1 MRGARSVRHA
11 GEKAGLWVTTS
22 LCGCLAMAGQ
32 AFAQQDASD
41 MIRIEEI
48 VVTAQFR
55 EQSLQDVPIAMTA
68 LDMDFMRIAKLDDIK
83 DIIDFTPGFAGK
95 SKDSFVDTISVRG
108 IVTNDFGVGGDPSI
122 GIFKDGVYQGRTGA
136 AVTSFYDMERAEAL
150 RGPQGFLFGRNAISG
165 AISTVVAKPDAS
177 GVSAFVRAGGG
188 ARERAEFEGMI
199 NLPLDD
205 QWALRAAGYFFHEG
219 GFVDNSFAP
228 DDPDLIKATKGAARL
243 SLGYEGETLD
253 FNLIAEYENRDQS
266 GTIYRAINGDES
278 LEFFETVIRGNGRD
292 ADTDLGTDNRDD
304 GDIFSLTALADYDLG
319 FAMLQSIS
327 GFRTHEYHYAEDFD
341 GSPLRINNYLQDQT
355 GDYFSQE
362 FRLVSQGEGPFNWFL
377 GASAYKENIDASFG
391 QVGDEE
397 IFCQAFLEISCTE
410 YLEGEFTENPDG
422 LVETNDVRGRY
433 WGFAT
438 YADFGYDITPTL
450 SLNAGIRYTFD
461 EKKFAMRI
469 NDVDSDLGPFF
480 VFGFTTGG
488 EFLQQTENWD
498 AITPRFTLRYSPTD
512 DLSLWA
518 SVTRGYKAGGFG
530 TFSLDL
536 PSLESLGFT
545 PDEIAECEEEE
556 LGLLCGVDE
565 NGVVPEGTQL
575 SVFDPEKS
583 WSYELGAKTS
593 FLDNRLT
600 LDINGF
606 YYRFKQLQITFFD
619 DELLNTLV
627 ENVGKVDGLGLEMS
641 LRVRPDEHWDLLLSG
656 GYTHTDIA
664 KVPEN
669 ICVECDGNRLT
680 QNPKYTLSGL
690 LSYHLPVASGEFT
703 VASELRYQ
711 SSFFG
716 GLDNLEFT
724 RINGYADVGFRLS
737 YEDEAGWTVAA
748 YVENAFN
755 DLYYDGSNDNA
766 FPIPSTFFGP
776 SRPRIVG
783 VDLMWKF
790 GE

>member
-1 MRGARSVRHA
+1 MERTVGARK
-11 GEKAGLWVTTS
+11 KAARLGLFAATM
-22 LCGCLAMAGQ
+22 LATGSG
-32 AFAQQDASD
+32 FAAAQELSD
-41 MIRIEEI
+41 DVRIEEI

-55 EQSLQDVPIAMTA
+55 EQSLSDVPIAITA
-68 LDMDFMRIAKLDDIK
+68 IDQDFMRFTKLDDIK
-83 DIIDFTPGFAGK
+83 DVIDFTPGFAGK

-136 AVTSFYDMERAEAL
+136 AVTSFFDMERAEAL

-165 AISTVVAKPDAS
+165 AISTAVAKPDPTGFS
-177 GVSAFVRAGGG
+177 SFLRVGGG
-188 ARERAEFEGMI
+188 TRERAEFEGMA
-199 NLPLDD
+199 NVPLDD
-205 QWALRAAGYFFHEG
+205 RWAMRVAGYFFNED
-219 GFVDNSFAP
+219 GFVDNFFAP

-243 SLGYEGETLD
+243 SFGYRGDALD
-253 FNLIAEYENRDQS
+253 LDLIAEYENRDQS
-266 GTIYRAINGDES
+266 GTIYRAIAGDES
-278 LEFFETVIRGNGRD
+278 LDFFGVELRGDGRD

-304 GDIFSLTALADYDLG
+304 GDIFSLTLLADYDLG
-319 FAMLQSIS
+319 FASLQSIS

-341 GSPLRINNYLQDQT
+341 GSPLRINNYFQDQT
-355 GDYFSQE
+355 GDYLSQE
-362 FRLVSQGEGPFNWFL
+362 FRFVSTDDGPFNWFL
-377 GASAYKENIDASFG
+377 GASIYKENIDASFA

-397 IFCQAFLEISCTE
+397 IFCQAFLEQSCTD
-410 YLEGEFTENPDG
+410 YLEGDFTENPDG

-438 YADFGYDITPTL
+438 YADLSYRLTPEL
-450 SLNAGIRYTFD
+450 EASAGIRYSYD

-469 NDVDSDLGPFF
+469 NDVESDLGPFF

-488 EFLQQTENWD
+488 QFLQRTENWD
-498 AITPRFTLRYSPTD
+498 ALTPRFTLRYTPSD

-545 PDEIAECEEEE
+545 PDEIAECEAEE
-556 LGLLCGVDE
+556 LGLLCGLDE
-565 NGVVPEGTQL
+565 NGVVPEGTTL

-583 WSYELGAKTS
+583 WSYEIGAKTS
-593 FLDNRLT
+593 FLDNRIT
-600 LDINGF
+600 LDVNGY

-641 LRVRPDEHWDLLLSG
+641 LRVRPDRHWDLLLSG
-656 GYTHTDIA
+656 GYSFTDIA
-664 KVPEN
+664 KVPEI

-680 QNPKYTLSGL
+680 QNPKYTLAGL
-690 LSYHLPVASGEFT
+690 LSYHVPIASGELT
-703 VASELRYQ
+703 IASELRYQ

-716 GLDNLEFT
+716 GLDNLEFSK
-724 RINGYADVGFRLS
+724 IEGYADVGFRLS
-737 YEDEAGWTVAA
+737 YEDDAGWTVAA

-755 DLYYDGSNDNA
+755 ELYYDGSNDNE

-776 SRPRIVG
+776 SRPRVAGI
-783 VDLMWKF
+783 DLMWKF
-790 GE
+790 GK

>member
-1 MRGARSVRHA
+1 MERTVGARK
-11 GEKAGLWVTTS
+11 KAARLGL
-22 LCGCLAMAGQ
+22 LAATMLATGSG
-32 AFAQQDASD
+32 FAAAQELSD
-41 MIRIEEI
+41 GIRIEEI

-55 EQSLQDVPIAMTA
+55 EQSLSDVPIAITA
-68 LDMDFMRIAKLDDIK
+68 LDQDFMRFTKLDDIK
-83 DIIDFTPGFAGK
+83 DVIDFTPGFAGK

-136 AVTSFYDMERAEAL
+136 AVTSFFDMERAEAL

-165 AISTVVAKPDAS
+165 AISTAVAKPDPDGFS
-177 GVSAFVRAGGG
+177 SFLRVGGG
-188 ARERAEFEGMI
+188 TRERAEFEGMA
-199 NLPLDD
+199 NVPLDD
-205 QWALRAAGYFFHEG
+205 RWAMRVAGYFFNED
-219 GFVDNSFAP
+219 GFVDNFFAP

-243 SLGYEGETLD
+243 SFGYRGEALD
-253 FNLIAEYENRDQS
+253 LDLIAEYENRDQS
-266 GTIYRAINGDES
+266 GTIYRAIAGDES
-278 LEFFETVIRGNGRD
+278 LDFFGVELRGDGRD

-304 GDIFSLTALADYDLG
+304 GDIFSLTLLADYDLG
-319 FAMLQSIS
+319 FASLQLIS

-341 GSPLRINNYLQDQT
+341 GSPLRINNYIQDQT
-355 GDYFSQE
+355 GDYLSQE
-362 FRLVSQGEGPFNWFL
+362 FRFVSTDDGPFNWFF
-377 GASAYKENIDASFG
+377 GASIYKENIDASFA

-397 IFCQAFLEISCTE
+397 IFCQAFLEQSCTD
-410 YLEGEFTENPDG
+410 YLEGDFTENPDG

-438 YADFGYDITPTL
+438 YTDLSYRLTPEL
-450 SLNAGIRYTFD
+450 EVSAGIRYSYD

-469 NDVDSDLGPFF
+469 NDVESDLGPFF

-488 EFLQQTENWD
+488 QFLQQTENWD
-498 AITPRFTLRYSPTD
+498 ALTPRFTLRYTPSD

-545 PDEIAECEEEE
+545 PDEIAECEAEE
-556 LGLLCGVDE
+556 LGLLCGLDE
-565 NGVVPEGTQL
+565 NGVVPEGTTL

-583 WSYELGAKTS
+583 WSYEIGAKAS
-593 FLDNRLT
+593 FLDNRIT
-600 LDINGF
+600 IDVNGY

-641 LRVRPDEHWDLLLSG
+641 LRVRPDRHWDLLLSG
-656 GYTHTDIA
+656 GYSFTDIA
-664 KVPEN
+664 KVPET

-680 QNPKYTLSGL
+680 QNPKYTLAGL
-690 LSYHLPVASGEFT
+690 LSYHVPMASGELT
-703 VASELRYQ
+703 IASELRYQ

-716 GLDNLEFT
+716 GLDNLEFSK
-724 RINGYADVGFRLS
+724 IEGYADVGFRLS
-737 YEDEAGWTVAA
+737 YEDDAGWTVAA

-755 DLYYDGSNDNA
+755 DLYYDGSNDNE

-776 SRPRIVG
+776 SRPRVAGI
-783 VDLMWKF
+783 DLMWKF
-790 GE
+790 GK

>member
-1 MRGARSVRHA
+1 MERTIGAR
-11 GEKAGLWVTTS
+11 EKAARLGLFAATM
-22 LCGCLAMAGQ
+22 LATGSG
-32 AFAQQDASD
+32 FAAAQELSD
-41 MIRIEEI
+41 DIRIEEI

-55 EQSLQDVPIAMTA
+55 EQSLSDVPIAITA
-68 LDMDFMRIAKLDDIK
+68 IDQNFMRFTKLDDIK
-83 DIIDFTPGFAGK
+83 DVIDFTPGFAGK

-136 AVTSFYDMERAEAL
+136 AVTSFFDMERAEAL

-165 AISTVVAKPDAS
+165 AISTAVAKPDPDGFS
-177 GVSAFVRAGGG
+177 SFLRVGGG
-188 ARERAEFEGMI
+188 TRERAEFEGMA
-199 NLPLDD
+199 NVPLDD
-205 QWALRAAGYFFHEG
+205 RWAMRVAGYFFNED
-219 GFVDNSFAP
+219 GFVDNFFAP
-228 DDPDLIKATKGAARL
+228 DNPDLIKATKGAARL
-243 SLGYEGETLD
+243 SFGYRGEALD
-253 FNLIAEYENRDQS
+253 LDLIAEYENRDQS
-266 GTIYRAINGDES
+266 GTIYRAIAGDES
-278 LEFFETVIRGNGRD
+278 LDFFGVELRGDGRD

-304 GDIFSLTALADYDLG
+304 GDIFSLTLLADYDLG
-319 FAMLQSIS
+319 FASLQSIS

-341 GSPLRINNYLQDQT
+341 GSPLRINNYIQDQT
-355 GDYFSQE
+355 GDYLSQE
-362 FRLVSQGEGPFNWFL
+362 FRFVSTEDGPFNWFL
-377 GASAYKENIDASFG
+377 GASIYKENIDASFA

-397 IFCQAFLEISCTE
+397 IFCQAFLEQSCTD
-410 YLEGEFTENPDG
+410 YLEGDFTENPDG

-438 YADFGYDITPTL
+438 YADLSYRLTPEL
-450 SLNAGIRYTFD
+450 EVSAGIRYSYD

-469 NDVDSDLGPFF
+469 NDVESDLGPFF

-488 EFLQQTENWD
+488 QFLQQTENWD
-498 AITPRFTLRYSPTD
+498 ALTPRFTLRYTPSD

-545 PDEIAECEEEE
+545 PDEIAECEAEE
-556 LGLLCGVDE
+556 LGLLCGLDE
-565 NGVVPEGTQL
+565 NGVVPEGTTL

-583 WSYELGAKTS
+583 WSYEIGAKTS
-593 FLDNRLT
+593 FLDNRIT
-600 LDINGF
+600 LDVNGY

-641 LRVRPDEHWDLLLSG
+641 LRVRPDRHWDLLLSG
-656 GYTHTDIA
+656 GYSLTDIA
-664 KVPEN
+664 KVPET

-680 QNPKYTLSGL
+680 QNPKYTLAGL
-690 LSYHLPVASGEFT
+690 LSYHVPIASGELT
-703 VASELRYQ
+703 IASELRYQ

-716 GLDNLEFT
+716 GLDNLEFSK
-724 RINGYADVGFRLS
+724 IAGYADVGFRLS
-737 YEDEAGWTVAA
+737 YEDDAGWTVAA

-755 DLYYDGSNDNA
+755 DLYYDGSNDNE

-776 SRPRIVG
+776 SRPRVAGI
-783 VDLMWKF
+783 DLMWKF
-790 GE
+790 GK